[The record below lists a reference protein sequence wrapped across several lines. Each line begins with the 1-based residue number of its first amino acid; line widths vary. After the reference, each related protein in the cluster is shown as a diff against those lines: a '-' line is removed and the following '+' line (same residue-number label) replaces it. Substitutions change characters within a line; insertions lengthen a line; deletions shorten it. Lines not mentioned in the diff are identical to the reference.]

1 MEASSFDCT
10 LFCRDSDSFI
20 VLRGIVIRFICTPP
34 HTQYLPL
41 NIQVI
46 DLVRRHERQ
55 DRTIVGAFA
64 DWTGQQLRERA
75 PDIPRIF
82 SAKESLL
89 IYLKYFTGAN
99 PS

>member
-1 MEASSFDCT
+1 MVDGFLRFHRVPPSLTFSVT
-10 LFCRDSDSFI
+10 LYSLSRPT
-20 VLRGIVIRFICTPP
+20 R
-34 HTQYLPL
+34 
-41 NIQVI
+41 QVI

-64 DWTGQQLRERA
+64 DWTGQQLRQRA

-89 IYLKYFTGAN
+89 IYLKYFTGAVRGHDVL
-99 PS
+99 PTRTLLF

>member
-1 MEASSFDCT
+1 
-10 LFCRDSDSFI
+10 
-20 VLRGIVIRFICTPP
+20 
-34 HTQYLPL
+34 
-41 NIQVI
+41 
-46 DLVRRHERQ
+46 VRRHERQ

-89 IYLKYFTGAN
+89 IYLKYFTGAS
-99 PS
+99 PSCIASLSCTMRPCIAVWGVITHYRLRFHIWV

>member
-1 MEASSFDCT
+1 
-10 LFCRDSDSFI
+10 
-20 VLRGIVIRFICTPP
+20 
-34 HTQYLPL
+34 
-41 NIQVI
+41 
-46 DLVRRHERQ
+46 VRRHERQ

-89 IYLKYFTGAN
+89 IYLKYFTGAI